1 MRGDSR
7 RRPGGRLSISGA
19 ADDRGLMFAG
29 LLLFVVVAA
38 VVAGL
43 YVGVHR

>member
-1 MRGDSR
+1 
-7 RRPGGRLSISGA
+7 
-19 ADDRGLMFAG
+19 MFAG
-29 LLLFVVVAA
+29 LLLFVVAAA